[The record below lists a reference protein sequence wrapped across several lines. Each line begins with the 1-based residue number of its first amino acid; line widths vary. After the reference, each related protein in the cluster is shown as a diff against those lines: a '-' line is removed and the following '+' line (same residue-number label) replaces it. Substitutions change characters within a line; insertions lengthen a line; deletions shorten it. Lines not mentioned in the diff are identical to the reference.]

1 MKTLLPLFL
10 LALLFNACSRGGAA
24 AQEPPIV
31 NNSATNPPGV
41 EIHTPAINE
50 IFTTGS
56 NVSIT
61 GRISDVE
68 GLYRGNIK
76 IVNDA
81 NGTVVKD
88 QHYEIHGFLFY
99 NYNLSQVLTVTTAT
113 DFTIT
118 VSFEDHGLNSTSRSV
133 KIKVNP

>member
-1 MKTLLPLFL
+1 M
-10 LALLFNACSRGGAA
+10 
-24 AQEPPIV
+24 
-31 NNSATNPPGV
+31 
-41 EIHTPAINE
+41 
-50 IFTTGS
+50 
-56 NVSIT
+56 
-61 GRISDVE
+61 E

-99 NYNLSQVLTVTTAT
+99 DYNLSQVLTVTTAT